1 MRTQVRFVKVWRD
14 CRVTRRLRSW
24 AVIVVVGMAALGC
37 ASDEPEAVEPGFD
50 VMEKSISELAEVM
63 EAGDVTSR
71 ELVELYL
78 DRISAYDQRGP
89 ALRSMITIN
98 ANALAEADALDA
110 ERATSGARGPLHGVP
125 VIVKDNFDT
134 VDMPTTGGIIALATS
149 VPPDDAFQVR
159 KLRDAGAIILGK
171 ANLHELARGITT
183 ISSFGGQTRNPYDP
197 ERNPGGSSGGT
208 GAAVAA
214 SFAAV
219 GMGTDTCGSIRIP
232 SSHNALVGLR
242 GTRGL
247 SSRDGIIPL
256 SHTQDIG
263 GPLARSVAD
272 LVAVLDATVGPDP
285 ADDSTQLS
293 EGRIPQSYA
302 EFLVADALQGA
313 RVGVLMELV
322 GEATADRPVRDVI
335 EAALEEMKSQGA
347 ETVDLTESGLP
358 ELLVGSGLREF
369 KFDLADYLSRT
380 PDAPVRSL
388 EEIVERGLYHV
399 ALERGNRTSLEVE
412 SLDTDEYR
420 AAIARRDETRQA
432 VLALMDEHDLDALV
446 YPTIR
451 QTAMRI
457 GARQTGSNCRLSAQS
472 GLPAITVPAG
482 FAADGMPVGVELLGR
497 AFAEPRLI
505 ALAYAY
511 EQATHHRRPPVTTPS
526 LVNPPGTLTATAEA
540 HGPDAE
546 HGVTARARFRVDRN
560 SLELTYTTSVAG
572 TLDSDVLGFHI
583 HRGQPDAPGPVVLLL
598 GGRGTGRA
606 SGTVKLTAGD
616 FRDLREGGLYFD
628 VHTTNHLSGVRGALI
643 AEEEGRGPERTP

>member
-1 MRTQVRFVKVWRD
+1 MKEQSQRVGPRRRSGVTQLL
-14 CRVTRRLRSW
+14 RLSL
-24 AVIVVVGMAALGC
+24 ALVSATAAWSC
-37 ASDEPEAVEPGFD
+37 ASGEPDPVVPGFD
-50 VMEKSISELAEVM
+50 VMEKSISELAAAM
-63 EAGDVTSR
+63 ESGEVTSR
-71 ELVELYL
+71 TLVEMYL
-78 DRISAYDQRGP
+78 ARIHAYDQRGP
-89 ALRSMITIN
+89 ALHAMITVN
-98 ANALAEADALDA
+98 DKALAEADTLDA
-110 ERATSGARGPLHGVP
+110 ERATSGSRGPLHGVP
-125 VIVKDNFDT
+125 IIVKDNFDT
-134 VDMPTTGGIIALATS
+134 VDMPTTGGVIALATS

-159 KLRDAGAIILGK
+159 KLREAGAIILGK
-171 ANLHELARGITT
+171 ANMHELARGITT
-183 ISSFGGQTRNPYDP
+183 LSSVGGQTRNPYDP

-263 GPLARSVAD
+263 GPLARTVAD

-285 ADDSTQLS
+285 ADESTQLS
-293 EGRIPQSYA
+293 ESRIPESYVP
-302 EFLVADALQGA
+302 FLVEDALQGA
-313 RVGVLMELV
+313 RLGILIELV
-322 GEATADRPVRDVI
+322 GDATADGPVRDVI
-335 EAALEEMKSQGA
+335 EAAIEEMKNQGA
-347 ETVDLTESGLP
+347 ETVDVTESGLP
-358 ELLVGSGLREF
+358 ELLEGSRLREF
-369 KFDLADYLSRT
+369 KFDLADYLTRT

-388 EEIVERGLYHV
+388 DEIVERGLYHEV
-399 ALERGNRTSLEVE
+399 LERGYRTSIEVE

-420 AAIARRDETRQA
+420 EAIARRDETRQA
-432 VLALMDEHDLDALV
+432 VLALMDEHELDALV

-482 FAADGMPVGVELLGR
+482 FARDGMPVGVELLGR

-526 LVNPPGTLTATAEA
+526 LVSPPGILTAIAEA
-540 HGPDAE
+540 RGLDAD
-546 HGVTARARFRVDRN
+546 HGVTARARFSLDWN
-560 SLELTYTTSVAG
+560 SLELTYSTSVAG
-572 TLDSDVLGFHI
+572 TRDSDVLGTHI
-583 HRGQPDAPGPVVLLL
+583 HRGKPDAPGPVVFLL
-598 GGRGTGRA
+598 GGQGTGRA
-606 SGTVKLTAGD
+606 SGKVKLTPGD
-616 FRDLREGGLYFD
+616 LRDLRQGSLYFD
-628 VHTTNHLSGVRGALI
+628 VHTTNHLGGVRGQLI
-643 AEEEGRGPERTP
+643 AVEE

>member
-1 MRTQVRFVKVWRD
+1 MSDRA
-14 CRVTRRLRSW
+14 RVMRLRQAGGVAHRPHVW
-24 AVIVVVGMAALGC
+24 VALAVVTVMGMAAWSC
-37 ASDEPEAVEPGFD
+37 AQEDPDPVASGFD
-50 VMEKSISELAEVM
+50 VTEKSIPELAQAM
-63 EAGDVTSR
+63 ESGEVTSR
-71 ELVELYL
+71 GLVEGYL
-78 DRISAYDQRGP
+78 ERIGAYDERGP
-89 ALRSMITIN
+89 ALRAMITVN
-98 ANALAEADALDA
+98 ANALAEADVLDA
-110 ERATSGARGPLHGVP
+110 ERATSGPRGPLHGVP

-159 KLRDAGAIILGK
+159 KLREAGAIILGK

-214 SFAAV
+214 SFAAA

-263 GPLARSVAD
+263 GPLTRTVTD
-272 LVAVLDATVGPDP
+272 LVAVLDATVGFDP
-285 ADDSTQLS
+285 ADESTQLS
-293 EGRIPQSYA
+293 EGSIPESYA

-313 RVGVLMELV
+313 RLGILTELV
-322 GEATADRPVRDVI
+322 GDARADRPVGDVI
-335 EAALEEMKSQGA
+335 EAAVKQMKSLGA
-347 ETVDLTESGLP
+347 ETIDLTETGLP
-358 ELLVGSGLREF
+358 ELLEGSGLREF
-369 KFDLADYLSRT
+369 KFDFADYLSRT

-388 EEIVERGLYHV
+388 DEIVERGLYHA
-399 ALERGNRTSLEVE
+399 ALERGNRTSMEVE

-420 AAIARRDETRQA
+420 EAFARRDEARQA
-432 VLALMDEHDLDALV
+432 AVALMDANELDALI

-457 GARQTGSNCRLSAQS
+457 GTRQTGSNCRLSAQS

-482 FAADGMPVGVELLGR
+482 FAEDGMPVGVELLGR

-511 EQATHHRRPPVTTPS
+511 EQATNHRRPPVTTPS
-526 LVNPPGTLTATAEA
+526 LVSPPGNLTASAEA
-540 HGPDAE
+540 HALDAD
-546 HGVTARARFRVDRN
+546 HGVTARASFRVDRS
-560 SLELTYTTSVAG
+560 SLELIYSTSVAG
-572 TLDSDVLGFHI
+572 ARDSDVLGFHL
-583 HRGQPDAPGPVVLLL
+583 HRGQPDVSGPIVFLL
-598 GGRGTGRA
+598 GGRGVGRA
-606 SGTVKLTAGD
+606 SGAVKLSPGD
-616 FRDLREGGLYFD
+616 LTDLREGGLYFD
-628 VHTTNHLSGVRGALI
+628 VHTTAQLNGVRGQLVAL
-643 AEEEGRGPERTP
+643 EE